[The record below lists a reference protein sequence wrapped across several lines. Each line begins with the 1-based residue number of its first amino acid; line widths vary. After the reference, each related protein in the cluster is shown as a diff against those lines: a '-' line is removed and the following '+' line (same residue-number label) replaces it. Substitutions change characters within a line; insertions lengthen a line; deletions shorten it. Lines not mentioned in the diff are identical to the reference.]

1 MRKVWDF
8 QGNGKRSSEILPA
21 GNYEYPFD
29 MILPGSTPESV
40 EGLTDTW
47 IVYRMKATI
56 ERGMLQQNSI
66 ARKQVRIIRTLDTAA
81 LELAHAMVKGISPA
95 ERSIFLTCS
104 SLSIMSGQ
112 TRSIIRLVPLPRPS
126 YSERKFRLTSN

>member
-8 QGNGKRSSEILPA
+8 QNPGKRSSEILPA

-40 EGLTDTW
+40 EGLNESW
-47 IVYRMKATI
+47 IIYRMKGTI
-56 ERGMLQQNSI
+56 ERGILQQNSI

-81 LELAHAMVKGISPA
+81 LELAHAMV
-95 ERSIFLTCS
+95 
-104 SLSIMSGQ
+104 
-112 TRSIIRLVPLPRPS
+112 IRQLLAAR
-126 YSERKFRLTSN
+126 NHD